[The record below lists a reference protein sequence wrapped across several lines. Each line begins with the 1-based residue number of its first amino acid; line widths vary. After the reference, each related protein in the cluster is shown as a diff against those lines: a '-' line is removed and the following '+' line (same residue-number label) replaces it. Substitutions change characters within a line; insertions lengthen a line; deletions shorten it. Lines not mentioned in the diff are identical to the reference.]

1 MPGLKSYFYYRRFC
15 MKDFIEYLEEL
26 VDFERSCNI
35 KFKGDNGGVAT
46 IHTRL
51 RDINLDEGE
60 GYIKTADGLRINL
73 GQLVEVN
80 GRQAQNNC

>member
-1 MPGLKSYFYYRRFC
+1 MQN
-15 MKDFIEYLEEL
+15 FIEYLEEL
-26 VDFERSCNI
+26 VDFERSCDI

-60 GYIKTADGLRINL
+60 EYIKTADGLRINL
-73 GQLVEVN
+73 SQLMEVN

>member
-1 MPGLKSYFYYRRFC
+1 MQN
-15 MKDFIEYLEEL
+15 FIEYLEEL

-35 KFKGDNGGVAT
+35 KFIGDNGGVAS
-46 IHTRL
+46 IHARL

-60 GYIKTADGLRINL
+60 KYIKTAHGLRINL
-73 GQLVEVN
+73 SQLMEVN

>member
-1 MPGLKSYFYYRRFC
+1 MQN
-15 MKDFIEYLEEL
+15 FIEYLEEL
-26 VDFERSCNI
+26 VDFERICDI

-51 RDINLDEGE
+51 RDIRLDEGE
-60 GYIKTADGLRINL
+60 EHIKTADGLKINL
-73 GQLVEVN
+73 SQIMEVN